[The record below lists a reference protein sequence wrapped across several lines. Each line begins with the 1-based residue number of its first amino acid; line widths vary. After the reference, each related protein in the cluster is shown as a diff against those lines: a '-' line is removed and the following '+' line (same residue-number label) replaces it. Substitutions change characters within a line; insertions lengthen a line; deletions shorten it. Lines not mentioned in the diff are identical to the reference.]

1 MAKRKTPKSKKKQ
14 TTPADARAGYMES
27 LGQQVEVIRQSILKE
42 NPKIEKMLNAYAILY
57 KNLLLEHYKSI
68 NINHKEKEKE
78 VKNKK

>member
-1 MAKRKTPKSKKKQ
+1 MAKRKTPKSKKKE

-57 KNLLLEHYKSI
+57 
-68 NINHKEKEKE
+68 
-78 VKNKK
+78 

>member
-1 MAKRKTPKSKKKQ
+1 MAKRKTPKSKKKE

-68 NINHKEKEKE
+68 NINHKEKEE
-78 VKNKK
+78 GVKNKK